1 MPQDQ
6 YFGDKVS
13 LSDPSNE
20 AVPITPGEALDEVS
34 RAIYVG
40 TAGDAWLKLGD
51 MKGFVCFKNL
61 SVGEHPLRVLAVRAE
76 GTTAADMLA
85 LY

>member
-20 AVPITPGEALDEVS
+20 AIPITPGEPLDEVS

-51 MKGFVCFKNL
+51 MNSFVCFKNL
-61 SVGEHPLRVLAVRAE
+61 SVGEHPLRVLEARVA